1 MLPIVMALAQ
11 FAPMIAGLISG
22 PKAEEIAGKVVD
34 VAQAVTGT
42 GTPDAALAA
51 IQGNPDLAYQFQK
64 ALVEKEVELAQ
75 IAADVRKAELAAD
88 TQSEQT
94 AAGDRDS
101 ARKREISVRDNTP
114 RVLAYLLIGGFL
126 GMAFAVLFGQVRA
139 DTVLAGTVIGYL
151 SAKAEQIV
159 AYYFGSTAG
168 SAKKSE
174 LLAQAGESKKS

>member
-1 MLPIVMALAQ
+1 MMLPIVMALAQ

-22 PKAEEIAGKVVD
+22 PKAEEIAGKVVN
-34 VAQAVTGT
+34 VAQAVTGAA
-42 GTPDAALAA
+42 TPDAALAA
-51 IQGNPDLAYQFQK
+51 LQANPDLALEFQK

-75 IAADVRKAELAAD
+75 IAADVRKAEIAAD
-88 TQSEQT
+88 AQSEQT

-101 ARKREISVRDNTP
+101 ARKREAAVRDNTP

-139 DTVLAGTVIGYL
+139 DTVLAGTIIGYL

-174 LLAQAGESKKS
+174 LLAQAGKPPA